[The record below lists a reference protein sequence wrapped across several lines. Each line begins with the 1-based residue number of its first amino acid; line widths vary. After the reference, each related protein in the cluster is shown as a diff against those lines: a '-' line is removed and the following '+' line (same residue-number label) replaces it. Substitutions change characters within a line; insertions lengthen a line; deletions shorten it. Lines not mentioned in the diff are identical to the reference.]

1 MAAPAVA
8 VWYLS
13 LAAAVREGFLA
24 ALALVDVLL
33 VLPPHLALLRADLL
47 QLDLCRPTE
56 PTCMTSERRR
66 LRSIACY
73 LGA

>member
-47 QLDLCRPTE
+47 QLDLNTQTHTRHH
-56 PTCMTSERRR
+56 
-66 LRSIACY
+66 A
-73 LGA
+73 